1 MVHVPGQGR
10 NPCLR
15 SGRPS
20 WTTTTERCRSPN
32 GLPNLRPVDQLK
44 VDTANRLYQCAIL
57 LGCLI
62 SVENPARSWLWALL
76 ASLVKATQKPDLI
89 SRFANLESV
98 SFDAC
103 AHGSERDK
111 RTKLLATPGLF
122 TELEACCP
130 KNHAHASW
138 QPYRT
143 EQGIAFPTAAEAEY
157 PSLLCDRMA
166 NCVLQMARTLGVT
179 PQIQPRLKD
188 LLKLNMGQQTVR
200 HPPLVPEYKTF
211 VFSEFAVAEPA

>member
-1 MVHVPGQGR
+1 MVR
-10 NPCLR
+10 
-15 SGRPS
+15 
-20 WTTTTERCRSPN
+20 
-32 GLPNLRPVDQLK
+32 
-44 VDTANRLYQCAIL
+44 
-57 LGCLI
+57 
-62 SVENPARSWLWALL
+62 
-76 ASLVKATQKPDLI
+76 ATCKPDFI
-89 SRFANLESV
+89 SWFANLESV
-98 SFDAC
+98 YFDAC

-130 KNHAHASW
+130 QNHVHASW
-138 QPYRT
+138 QPFRT

-157 PSLLCDRMA
+157 PRLLCDRMA
-166 NCVLQMARTLGVT
+166 SCILQMAKKLGVT

-211 VFSEFAVAEPA
+211 VFSESTVADPAYKLLAAPL